1 MTVREYCL
9 KFNQL
14 AKYVPDIV
22 YDNRASMSK
31 FVIGVSS
38 YVVKECRSAMLN
50 SEMNISRLM
59 THAQ

>member
-14 AKYVPDIV
+14 AKYAPDLV
-22 YDNRASMSK
+22 TNNWASMSK
-31 FVIGVSS
+31 FVTGVSS
-38 YVVKECRSAMLN
+38 SVVKECRFAILN

-59 THAQ
+59 THTQ